1 MVKLG
6 KYQHY
11 KGQYYEVIGVGKHS
25 DTLEEYVVYRGLYN
39 SEEFGNNPLWV
50 RPKKVFEETVVVDEK
65 EVPRFW
71 FVE

>member
-6 KYQHY
+6 RYKHY
-11 KGQYYEVIGVGKHS
+11 KGDDYEIIGVGKHS

-50 RPKKVFEETVVVDEK
+50 RPKKVFEEMVVIEGK
-65 EVPRFW
+65 EVPRFR
-71 FVE
+71 FVG

>member
-50 RPKKVFEETVVVDEK
+50 RPKKIFEETVVVDGK
-65 EVPRFW
+65 EVPRFR
-71 FVE
+71 FVG

>member
-11 KGQYYEVIGVGKHS
+11 KGQYYEVIGLGKHS

-50 RPKKVFEETVVVDEK
+50 RPKKVFEERVVIDGK
-65 EVPRFW
+65 EVPRFR
-71 FVE
+71 FVG

>member
-11 KGQYYEVIGVGKHS
+11 KGQYYEVIGIGKHS

-65 EVPRFW
+65 EVPRFG

>member
-65 EVPRFW
+65 EVPRFG

>member
-6 KYQHY
+6 RYKHY
-11 KGQYYEVIGVGKHS
+11 KGDDYEIIGVGKHS

-50 RPKKVFEETVVVDEK
+50 RPKKVFEEMVVIDGK
-65 EVPRFW
+65 EVPRFR
-71 FVE
+71 FVG